1 MSEADRTTF
10 AAAAAAQSGKA
21 AELALRLVAAASPNP
36 PNDTRVIA
44 RTAATLLAQLI
55 PTAEI
60 SFHHGSDTV
69 MNLVARVHGSGPARG
84 PGEHPGRRIVFNGH
98 LDTYPL
104 GDPAAWT
111 TNPAGEL
118 RDGRLF
124 GRGAA
129 DMKAG
134 IACSMV
140 ALSLLA
146 EHHALWAGEAV
157 LTLAGDEESMGALG
171 TQHLIETVPHAVGDA
186 VIVGDVGSPQ
196 VLRFGEKGFL
206 WIEIEA
212 AGRAAHGAHVHL
224 GVNAIDRLRG
234 ALDALANVRALRPDA
249 PAALTEAIAAAKP
262 LSESL
267 CGIGEADV
275 LSSVTV
281 NVARVDG
288 GTLPNLV
295 PASARAAVDARLP
308 VGVSTSVARTALHA
322 ALDGRDGISWR
333 VLRCVEPNYTDPGE
347 EIVQRCAAVAAEV
360 LGSAPAIN
368 MRIGASDARLY
379 RAAGCP
385 TVVYGPTPYNMG
397 GSDEHVLIEEL
408 ETVTLVHA
416 LTAFDFLTAAP

>member
-1 MSEADRTTF
+1 
-10 AAAAAAQSGKA
+10 
-21 AELALRLVAAASPNP
+21 
-36 PNDTRVIA
+36 
-44 RTAATLLAQLI
+44 
-55 PTAEI
+55 
-60 SFHHGSDTV
+60 
-69 MNLVARVHGSGPARG
+69 
-84 PGEHPGRRIVFNGH
+84 
-98 LDTYPL
+98 
-104 GDPAAWT
+104 
-111 TNPAGEL
+111 
-118 RDGRLF
+118 
-124 GRGAA
+124 
-129 DMKAG
+129 
-134 IACSMV
+134 
-140 ALSLLA
+140 
-146 EHHALWAGEAV
+146 
-157 LTLAGDEESMGALG
+157 
-171 TQHLIETVPHAVGDA
+171 VPHAVGDA

-322 ALDGRDGISWR
+322 ALDGRDGVSWR